1 MRGEANLILP
11 EISSILFIICNV
23 SYQSNSGFNCDPGCS
38 FWIYKTN
45 KGRDKSLAFFL
56 SFLRM
61 VFNQLDQIMRIHHV
75 TSSRLMKCNLLSAEW
90 KPASANPRFEPRS
103 RVTCRRVVIPGTTIS
118 SCSSASSSSALTRC
132 IMRTILSTPPFD
144 TNRCLLDHEL
154 HVKLD
159 RIPA

>member
-61 VFNQLDQIMRIHHV
+61 AFIQWNSMDFIQLNIAWEYIIYV
-75 TSSRLMKCNLLSAEW
+75 
-90 KPASANPRFEPRS
+90 
-103 RVTCRRVVIPGTTIS
+103 IS
-118 SCSSASSSSALTRC
+118 SLCDVMMTSRPKSELNENQPQQIRG
-132 IMRTILSTPPFD
+132 LSLG
-144 TNRCLLDHEL
+144 R
-154 HVKLD
+154 
-159 RIPA
+159 A